1 MKKLASLFLISFMF
15 SSCSS
20 LEQSIDQLYKE
31 VRASSQYIVKENETL
46 WSIAI
51 KNNSSASKI
60 AIKNNLEKPYVI
72 YPGQKLNLT
81 NLELI
86 SAKEIDV
93 KSINWILP
101 TKSTIKRDRDGNFWF
116 IFNGKVGDP
125 IYASRKGKV
134 VLSGPVLPGYG
145 NFIML
150 DHGDDYLSLYAHC
163 NDLFIAKGEEVS
175 SGQQIAT
182 IGSSE
187 IGKPTLKFQIRK
199 SGVPI
204 KISDVEFN

>member
-1 MKKLASLFLISFMF
+1 MKKLVSLFLISFIF

-20 LEQSIDQLYKE
+20 LEQSIDQLYNE
-31 VRASSQYIVKENETL
+31 VRASSQHIVKENETL

-51 KNNSSASKI
+51 KNNTSASKI

-72 YPGQKLNLT
+72 YTGQKLNLT

-86 SAKEIDV
+86 NLEETDV
-93 KSINWILP
+93 KSINWMLP
-101 TKSTIKRDRDGNFWF
+101 TKSSIKINREGDFWF
-116 IFNGKVGDP
+116 IFNGKIGDP
-125 IYASRKGKV
+125 IYASRAGKV

-163 NDLFIAKGEEVS
+163 NDLLIVKGEVVS
-175 SGQQIAT
+175 FGQQIGT

-187 IGKPTLKFQIRK
+187 INKPTLKFQIRK

-204 KISDVEFN
+204 KISDIEFN

>member
-1 MKKLASLFLISFMF
+1 MKELASLFLISFIF

-51 KNNSSASKI
+51 KNNTSASKI

-86 SAKEIDV
+86 STKEIDV

-101 TKSTIKRDRDGNFWF
+101 TKSTIKRNRDGNFWF

-150 DHGDDYLSLYAHC
+150 DHGDD
-163 NDLFIAKGEEVS
+163 LFIAKGEEVS

-187 IGKPTLKFQIRK
+187 IDKPTLKFQIRK

-204 KISDVEFN
+204 KISDIEFN